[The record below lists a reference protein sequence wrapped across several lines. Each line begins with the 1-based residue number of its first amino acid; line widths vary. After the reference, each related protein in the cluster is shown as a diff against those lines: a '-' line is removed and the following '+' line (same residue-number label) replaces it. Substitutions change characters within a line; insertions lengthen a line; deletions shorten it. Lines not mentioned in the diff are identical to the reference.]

1 MIFHVSVRDRIATYE
16 PQENEKAAV
25 CENSGDTVEFN
36 FDSEWQSHN
45 KKTAR
50 FIFRGKYIDVEF
62 VGNTCPVPIIEE
74 ANSFNVGVYVGEM
87 IEDGYQLSSTRVT
100 IPSKYSIRDYSKSA
114 HDESGKNYTNEARGY
129 AAGAKASAESAE
141 ASAESAEKS
150 ATEAAE
156 SAESVAGVTKQVTKN
171 AKDIALLKEI
181 SDGTVYVVDENIS
194 PVFMGQ
200 GRAKI
205 EFDGVNSYNYT
216 VTLPY
221 DTVVSSNRLG
231 NKFTKLPEGTA
242 NCSLQTT
249 ATKIYYNIST
259 KSIVFERFDT
269 ILDSSDNLLLATVR
283 KKQGTFIRSTV
294 NSFIP
299 FDVYI
304 GGKLQEPSL
313 DVVNY
318 VDNVFSGCEGEYDKN
333 VKGIN
338 HRGYN
343 VTAPE
348 NTLAAYRL
356 SKTKGFK
363 YVECDVSFT
372 SDGYAVLLHDDT
384 VDRTSNGTGN
394 IADMTL
400 EEVKTL
406 DFGSWKSDNYTGEQI
421 PTFEEFIILCKRLG
435 LHPYIE
441 IKNGNGMTPKVQIEG
456 LVDTVV
462 RHGMKDKVTWISFND
477 KYLGYIRDY
486 DEDARLGYVVNSV
499 TESVINNAV
508 ALKTDNNEVFV
519 DCAYQAVTNEVVS
532 LCINANLPL
541 EVWTVNVV
549 DTILTLDPYVSGVTS
564 DNKIAGKVLIEDE
577 I

>member
-1 MIFHVSVRDRIATYE
+1 MSISHIAVGGTTHE
-16 PQENEKAAV
+16 IKDAVARADTETLKNEVATLKPETAEV
-25 CENSGDTVEFN
+25 K
-36 FDSEWQSHN
+36 
-45 KKTAR
+45 KKT
-50 FIFRGKYIDVEF
+50 
-62 VGNTCPVPIIEE
+62 
-74 ANSFNVGVYVGEM
+74 
-87 IEDGYQLSSTRVT
+87 
-100 IPSKYSIRDYSKSA
+100 SKL
-114 HDESGKNYTNEARGY
+114 E
-129 AAGAKASAESAE
+129 
-141 ASAESAEKS
+141 
-150 ATEAAE
+150 
-156 SAESVAGVTKQVTKN
+156 Q
-171 AKDIALLKEI
+171 DIALLKEV

-194 PVFMGQ
+194 QVFMGQ

-205 EFDGVNSYNYT
+205 EFEGVNSYNYT

-231 NKFTKLPEGTA
+231 AKYARLPEGTA

-318 VDNVFSGCEGEYDKN
+318 VDNVFSVCEGEYDKN

-400 EEVKTL
+400 EEVKEL

-441 IKNGNGMTPKVQIEG
+441 IKNGNGMTPQVQIEG

-486 DEDARLGYVVNSV
+486 DETARLGYVVNIVNESV
-499 TESVINNAV
+499 TNKAV
-508 ALKTDNNEVFV
+508 ALKTDNNEIFV
-519 DCAYQAVTNEVVS
+519 DCAYQAVTNEAVN
-532 LCINANLPL
+532 LCINANIPL
-541 EVWTVNVV
+541 EVWTVNIERDIGAL
-549 DTILTLDPYVSGVTS
+549 DTYISGVTS
-564 DNKIAGKVLIEDE
+564 DNLIAGKVFLKLE
-577 I
+577 